1 MPQAAGACGGGRGYG
16 EGAGA
21 RWSRSV
27 GRGHDQLR
35 FSLADALAREEPGVR
50 LEGIAELAER
60 AVQLGRA
67 RVHLEDR
74 EDAPVALDE
83 GDVERGG
90 DGLHVELG
98 EDLLA
103 EVEEDQVPLDLFGR
117 RALEAARLPL
127 AAVGQL
133 HPESQR
139 TGARLDGDHAE
150 RHAREGVAPARA
162 LGVRGRLGRRTLSD
176 GGRRERG
183 QAEGRRQQGDSGPD
197 HGWTSR
203 VDGGSRRRARLAA
216 AKSRSATSTT
226 APPAASRSY
235 YAAMRPENT
244 AHHA

>member
-50 LEGIAELAER
+50 LGGIAELAER

-90 DGLHVELG
+90 GGLPAGNGVNHR
-98 EDLLA
+98 LLTERA
-103 EVEEDQVPLDLFGR
+103 AGPRGSYR
-117 RALEAARLPL
+117 R
-127 AAVGQL
+127 
-133 HPESQR
+133 
-139 TGARLDGDHAE
+139 
-150 RHAREGVAPARA
+150 
-162 LGVRGRLGRRTLSD
+162 
-176 GGRRERG
+176 
-183 QAEGRRQQGDSGPD
+183 
-197 HGWTSR
+197 
-203 VDGGSRRRARLAA
+203 
-216 AKSRSATSTT
+216 
-226 APPAASRSY
+226 
-235 YAAMRPENT
+235 
-244 AHHA
+244 